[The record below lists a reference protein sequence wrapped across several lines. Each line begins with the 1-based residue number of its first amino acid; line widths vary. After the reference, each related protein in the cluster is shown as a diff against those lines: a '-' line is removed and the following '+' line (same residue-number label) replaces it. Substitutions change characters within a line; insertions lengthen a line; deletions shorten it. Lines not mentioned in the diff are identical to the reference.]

1 VDNKEL
7 VRYLKNNTYICTEIL
22 KKRETKMRKFFTLAL
37 LAITVIALAQQNNP
51 PLPVDPSVR
60 TGKLVNGL
68 TYFIRHNNLPEN
80 RADFYIAQRV
90 GSMQEEEHQR
100 GLAHILEHTAFG
112 GTKNFPNSLLLDYLQ
127 DNGIRFGQNINAYTG
142 WDETVYFLTNIPT
155 TNQNLM
161 DSCLLILHDWS
172 NSLSLL
178 DETIERERSVVREEW
193 RTRGNA
199 QMRLWEQL
207 FPVVF
212 PNNKYGSR
220 SPIGTIDVIDN
231 FTPDELRAYYQKW
244 YRPDLQSIIIVGNID
259 VDEWEQKIKDLFSP
273 IPLAPNRAE
282 RIFYP
287 VEDNDKPIVAIATD
301 VEARTAQ
308 IMMFFKHD
316 ALPMEMKN
324 TQMGFVYNY
333 MMSAAA
339 SMMNQ
344 RFAEITQAPDAP
356 FAFAQAY
363 DDNFFVAKTK
373 NAWTVVAAAAEDKI
387 NDALGA
393 MMRETERARQ
403 FGFTASE
410 YEVARTNILQRY
422 ENAFNNRATQQN
434 GAFSQQFVSAFIN
447 STPIAGAEFNHNF
460 IQQIA
465 PNIPV
470 EAINATFRQLFNA
483 DGKNVV
489 VGVMGPERDGLVYP
503 TENELLAVLS
513 AVKAETIEPYA
524 EQSIDEPLISTPPT
538 AGTITKTA
546 KDDVM
551 NATVWTLSNGMTVV
565 LKNTDFRDDQ
575 ILMTAASIGGYS
587 PFVAN
592 DPINSGMMNGL
603 MTLGGVGN
611 FSATDLP
618 KVLAGKT
625 VSAGPTVG
633 LISQGFSGSSSI
645 RDFETM
651 LQLVYLYFTAP
662 RKDEDAFKSLI
673 QRIEP
678 QLRNQDADPM
688 TAFRDATAKALYGDN
703 PMMARL
709 KVEDLGKIDY
719 DRVMEMYKQIFSNP
733 GSFTFTFV
741 GNIDEEKVRPVIEQY
756 LASLP
761 GQAAK
766 GEFVSVPMGF
776 IPGQTENIFRRE
788 MQIPKAST
796 LITRMGTI
804 ERNQKNTILMNLFS
818 QIINLVYTEKI
829 REDEAGTYSVRAGG
843 SISRYPAGQTILQ
856 ISYDTNTEQVTHL
869 NQIIVNELNDIAV
882 NGPREIDFNRAREAT
897 LNSFAVSQRENAYWL
912 GLLNT
917 KYFYGEDDYSDYIN
931 TVNSITSKD
940 VQDFVKMF
948 LEQGNAAKVVMLPVE
963 E

>member
-1 VDNKEL
+1 MK
-7 VRYLKNNTYICTEIL
+7 
-22 KKRETKMRKFFTLAL
+22 KFFTLAL
-37 LAITVIALAQQNNP
+37 LAITMVAFAQQNP
-51 PLPVDPSVR
+51 PLPVDPNVR
-60 TGKLVNGL
+60 TGRLENGL

-90 GSMQEEEHQR
+90 GSMQEEDHQR
-100 GLAHILEHTAFG
+100 GLAHILEHVAFG
-112 GTKNFPNSLLLDYLQ
+112 GTKNFPNNLLLDYLQ
-127 DNGIRFGQNINAYTG
+127 DNGIRFGENINAYTSF
-142 WDETVYFLTNIPT
+142 DETVYFLTNIPT

-172 NSLSLL
+172 NALALL

-193 RTRGNA
+193 RTRGSA
-199 QMRLWEQL
+199 QMRLFEQL
-207 FPVVF
+207 LPVMF
-212 PNNKYGSR
+212 PNSKYGNR
-220 SPIGTIDVIDN
+220 LPIGTLDVIDN
-231 FTPDELRAYYQKW
+231 FTADELRAYYQKW
-244 YRPDLQSIIIVGNID
+244 YRPDLQSIIIVGNVD

-273 IPLAPNRAE
+273 IPLDPNRAE

-287 VEDNDKPIVAIATD
+287 VADNDEPIVAISTD
-301 VEARTAQ
+301 IEARTAQ
-308 IMMFFKHD
+308 IMLFFKHD
-316 ALPMEMKN
+316 ALPMAMKN

-333 MMSAAA
+333 IMSAAA

-344 RFAEITQAPDAP
+344 RLAEIIQAPNAP

-363 DDNFFVAKTK
+363 DEDFFIAKTK
-373 NAWTVVAAAAEDKI
+373 NAWTVTAVASEDKI
-387 NDALGA
+387 DDALGA

-410 YEVARTNILQRY
+410 YEMARTNILQRY

-434 GAFSQQFVSAFIN
+434 AAFSQQFVSAFIN
-447 STPIAGAEFNHNF
+447 NTPIAGAEFNHNF

-470 EAINATFRQLFNA
+470 EAINATFQQLFNA
-483 DGKNVV
+483 DGKNIV

-503 TENELLAVLS
+503 TESELLAVLN
-513 AVKAETIEPYA
+513 AVKTEIIEPYA
-524 EQSIDEPLISTPPT
+524 EQIIDEPLISTPPT
-538 AGTITKTA
+538 AGTITKIE
-546 KDDVM
+546 KDNVM
-551 NATVWTLSNGMTVV
+551 DATVWTLSNGMTVV

-575 ILMTAASIGGYS
+575 ILMTASSVGGYS
-587 PFVAN
+587 PFAIN
-592 DPINSGMMNGL
+592 DPINSGMMSGI

-625 VSAGPTVG
+625 VSATPTVG

-651 LQLVYLYFTAP
+651 LQLVHLYFTAP

-678 QLRNQDADPM
+678 LLRNQEADPM
-688 TAFRDATAKALYGDN
+688 TAFSDAITNALYGDN

-709 KVEDLGKIDY
+709 KVEDLKKIDY
-719 DRVMEMYKQIFSNP
+719 DRIMAMYEQIFSNP

-761 GQAAK
+761 GQAVK

-796 LITRMGTI
+796 LIARMGTI
-804 ERNQKNTILMNLFS
+804 ERNQKNTILMSLFS
-818 QIINLVYTEKI
+818 QILNLVYTEKV
-829 REDEAGTYSVRAGG
+829 REDEGGTYGVRAGG

-869 NQIIVNELNDIAV
+869 NEIIINELNNIAT
-882 NGPREIDFNRAREAT
+882 NGPRETDFNRAREAT
-897 LNSFAVSQRENAYWL
+897 LNSFAVNQRENGYWL

-917 KYFYGEDDYSDYIN
+917 KYFHGEDDYSDYLNI
-931 TVNSITSKD
+931 VNSITSKD
-940 VQDFVKMF
+940 IQDFVKMF
-948 LEQGNAAKVVMLPVE
+948 LEQGNAVKVLMLPME
-963 E
+963 

>member
-1 VDNKEL
+1 
-7 VRYLKNNTYICTEIL
+7 
-22 KKRETKMRKFFTLAL
+22 MRKLFTLAL
-37 LAITVIALAQQNNP
+37 LAITMIAFAQQNP
-51 PLPVDPSVR
+51 PLPIDPNVR
-60 TGKLVNGL
+60 TGRLENGL

-90 GSMQEEEHQR
+90 GSMQEEDHQM

-112 GTKNFPNSLLLDYLQ
+112 GTKNFPGNLLLEYLQ
-127 DNGIRFGQNINAYTG
+127 DNGIRFGQNINAYTSF
-142 WDETVYFLTNIPT
+142 DETVYFLTDIPT

-178 DETIERERSVVREEW
+178 DEIIERERGVVREEW

-207 FPVVF
+207 LPAMFPDS
-212 PNNKYGSR
+212 KYGNR
-220 SPIGTIDVIDN
+220 LPIGSIDVIDN

-273 IPLAPNRAE
+273 IPLDPNRAE

-287 VEDNDKPIVAIATD
+287 VADNDEPIVAIATD
-301 VEARTAQ
+301 VEASTAQ
-308 IMMFFKHD
+308 VLLFFKHD

-333 MMSAAA
+333 IMNAAA

-344 RFAEITQAPDAP
+344 RLAEITQTPNAP
-356 FAFAQAY
+356 FTFAQAY
-363 DDNFFVAKTK
+363 DDDYFIAKTK
-373 NAWTVVAAAAEDKI
+373 NAWTVFAGTAEDKI
-387 NDALGA
+387 DDALGA

-410 YEVARTNILQRY
+410 YEIARANILKRY
-422 ENAFNNRATQQN
+422 EDAFNNRGTQRN
-434 GAFSQQFVSAFIN
+434 SAYSQQYVSAFIN
-447 STPIAGAEFNHNF
+447 RTPIAGTEFNYQF

-470 EAINATFRQLFNA
+470 EAINATFQQLFNA
-483 DGKNVV
+483 DGKNIVV
-489 VGVMGPERDGLVYP
+489 SVMGPERDGLVYP
-503 TENELLAVLS
+503 TESELLAVLN
-513 AVKAETIEPYA
+513 AVKAEEIEPYA
-524 EQSIDEPLISTPPT
+524 EQVIDEPLISTPPT
-538 AGTITKTA
+538 AGTITAVT
-546 KDDVM
+546 KDEVM
-551 NATVWTLSNGMTVV
+551 DATVWTLSNGMTVV

-575 ILMTAASIGGYS
+575 ILMTASSVGGYS
-587 PFVAN
+587 PFAVN
-592 DPINSGMMNGL
+592 DPINSRMMGSV

-625 VSAGPTVG
+625 ASASPTVG

-645 RDFETM
+645 KDFETM
-651 LQLVYLYFTAP
+651 LQLVHLYFTAP
-662 RKDEDAFKSLI
+662 RKDDDAFKSFI
-673 QRIEP
+673 QRMEP
-678 QLRNQDADPM
+678 QLRNQDANPT
-688 TAFRDATAKALYGDN
+688 TAFSDAITNALYGDN

-709 KVEDLGKIDY
+709 KVEDLKKIDY
-719 DRVMEMYKQIFSNP
+719 ERVMKMYSQIFSNP
-733 GSFTFTFV
+733 GSFIFTFV
-741 GNIDEEKVRPVIEQY
+741 GNVDEDSVRPVIEQY

-761 GQAAK
+761 GQAVK
-766 GEFVSVPMGF
+766 GEFVNVPMGF

-788 MQIPKAST
+788 MQIPKAATFIGRAGIVENS
-796 LITRMGTI
+796 
-804 ERNQKNTILMNLFS
+804 QKNNILMSLFS
-818 QIINLVYTEKI
+818 QILNLVYTEKV
-829 REDEAGTYSVRAGG
+829 REDESGTYGVSARG

-856 ISYDTNTEQVTHL
+856 IFYDTNTEQVTHL
-869 NQIIVNELNDIAV
+869 NEIIINELNDIAA
-882 NGPREIDFNRAREAT
+882 NGPRETDFNRAREAT
-897 LNSFAVSQRENAYWL
+897 LNSFAVNQRENGYWL
-912 GLLNT
+912 GLLST
-917 KYFYGEDDYSDYIN
+917 KYFYGEDNRSDYLNI
-931 TVNSITSKD
+931 VNSITSKD
-940 VQDFVKMF
+940 IQDFAKMF
-948 LEQGNAAKVVMLPVE
+948 LEQGNAVKVVMLPTE